1 MKLEAKLKNNKKFIL
16 LKEKIEVKIN
26 TTIETKENDVDEIK
40 QEIIHAAAHE
50 MLNEVIR
57 NQDHYGRT
65 FKDDLREEIRSIL
78 SETFDLAEKNEIK
91 ELVAKDIKSKY
102 IKTKQYKELK
112 DEFDIMSDKD
122 IKSGLREIITDIVK
136 KEIKKYFARL

>member
-1 MKLEAKLKNNKKFIL
+1 M
-16 LKEKIEVKIN
+16 KIN

-40 QEIIHAAAHE
+40 QKIIHAAAHE

-136 KEIKKYFARL
+136 EEIKKYFARL

>member
-50 MLNEVIR
+50 MLKEVIR

-78 SETFDLAEKNEIK
+78 SETFDPAEKNEIK

-136 KEIKKYFARL
+136 EEIKKYFNRL

>member
-136 KEIKKYFARL
+136 EEIKKYFARL